1 MIVYIIH
8 IFFFFQIELMFRIK
22 LDLYDKVGL
31 ILSHIH
37 IHINVQHVLICR
49 NICYI

>member
-31 ILSHIH
+31 ILLH